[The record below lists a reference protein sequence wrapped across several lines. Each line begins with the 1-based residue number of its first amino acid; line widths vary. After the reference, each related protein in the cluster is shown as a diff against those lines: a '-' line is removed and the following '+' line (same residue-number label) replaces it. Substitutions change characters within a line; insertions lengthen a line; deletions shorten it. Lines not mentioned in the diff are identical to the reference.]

1 MAVTWIVTVTVPPE
15 AIVTEPANTLLA
27 SVKLAV
33 LALVLLFTL
42 LEKLVA
48 LNSAGMVSLIE
59 PVKVDGPALVTT
71 SVKLVVLPTAT
82 VVEPTSLLTPR
93 LTVGMTEIAAVAVK
107 ELLPTDVVNE
117 PDGMVF
123 VSVPPIELVTTTV
136 IVQVEAW
143 GIKVPEGSDRE
154 PAPATT
160 EATPA
165 LQPVVATAGVAAL
178 TRPVG

>member
-15 AIVTEPANTLLA
+15 AIVTVPANTLPVRL
-27 SVKLAV
+27 KLLV
-33 LALVLLFTL
+33 VALPLTL

-48 LNSAGMVSLIE
+48 LNSAGTVSLIAL
-59 PVKVDGPALVTT
+59 VNVDGPALVTT

-82 VVEPTSLLTPR
+82 VVEPTSLVTPR
-93 LTVGMTEIAAVAVK
+93 LTVGVTEIAAVAVK

-136 IVQVEAW
+136 IVQVEDW

-154 PAPATT
+154 PAPATA